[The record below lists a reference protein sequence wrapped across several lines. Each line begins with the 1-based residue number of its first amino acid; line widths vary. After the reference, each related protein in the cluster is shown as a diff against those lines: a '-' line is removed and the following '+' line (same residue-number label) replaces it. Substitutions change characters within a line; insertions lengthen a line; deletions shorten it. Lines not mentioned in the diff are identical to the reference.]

1 LKNFL
6 LFFIIITCNL
16 SCKKDG
22 ANSVSNTAPVLTPG
36 EIAAT
41 GELIYS
47 CICVDGPGLIYGT
60 DDHQTLVFENYDTL
74 VMDSIMTEYKD
85 LLNVHSRLIYTNTG
99 DGRCMGNANPCI
111 MVPIVKI
118 VSLTKL

>member
-1 LKNFL
+1 L
-6 LFFIIITCNL
+6 IIISCNL
-16 SCKKDG
+16 SCEKDG
-22 ANSVSNTAPVLTPG
+22 TNSVPNTEPLLKPG
-36 EIAAT
+36 QLATT
-41 GELIYS
+41 GELIYT

-74 VMDSIMTEYKD
+74 VVDSIMTEYKD
-85 LLNVHSRLIYTNTG
+85 FLNVHSRLIYTNTG
-99 DGRCMGNANPCI
+99 NTRCTGNSNTCI